1 MITFLF
7 NSGKMRKK
15 LLILSSLLFG
25 VLAANAQNVSD
36 LVISEAEV
44 ENLSGISDS
53 FGQHSGWI
61 EITNTSQGT
70 VNIGGCFLT
79 DDLSS
84 PRKYMIPRNDLSTKI
99 GARQTCLFFFNGPE
113 FIGTFDVDFLLSK
126 GSVVYLV
133 SNDGKTVIDSLE
145 IPADLPADMAVRKM
159 ARDNKH
165 VNFITEDAPAIP
177 TPGVMNSDG
186 DLETGAQKIARED
199 PFGGVLT
206 LTSVS
211 VVFGALLVL
220 LCIFTV
226 TGGFFSG
233 RFKNPFKRSPKAPK
247 DAEVAAAIAM
257 ALERELSGGDDVAA
271 AIGMALDMYLND
283 TVHDAESFVITI
295 RRNGSSLWNDK
306 SKSFRQLPTR

>member
-1 MITFLF
+1 
-7 NSGKMRKK
+7 MRKK
-15 LLILSSLLFG
+15 LFIISSILFG
-25 VLAANAQNVSD
+25 ALTAGAQNVSD

-44 ENLSGISDS
+44 ENETGITDS
-53 FGQHSGWI
+53 FGLHSGWI

-70 VNIGGCFLT
+70 VNIGGCFIT
-79 DDLSS
+79 DDLSQ
-84 PRKYMIPRNDLSTKI
+84 PRKYMIPRTDLSTKI

-126 GSVVYLV
+126 GSVIYLV

-145 IPADLPADMAVRKM
+145 IPAGLPADLAVRKM
-159 ARDNKH
+159 ARDAKH
-165 VNFITEDAPAIP
+165 VNFVAEADPAIP
-177 TPGVMNSDG
+177 SPGVMNSDG
-186 DLETGAQKIARED
+186 NEETGAQKIARED

-211 VVFGALLVL
+211 VVFGALIVL
-220 LCIFTV
+220 LIIFTI

-233 RFKNPFKRSPKAPK
+233 RFENPFKRSAKAPK
-247 DAEVAAAIAM
+247 AGKPDAEVAAAIAM

-271 AIGMALDMYLND
+271 AIGMALDMYMDD

-295 RRNGSSLWNDK
+295 RRNVASLWNDK
-306 SKSFRQLPTR
+306 SKNFRQLPTR